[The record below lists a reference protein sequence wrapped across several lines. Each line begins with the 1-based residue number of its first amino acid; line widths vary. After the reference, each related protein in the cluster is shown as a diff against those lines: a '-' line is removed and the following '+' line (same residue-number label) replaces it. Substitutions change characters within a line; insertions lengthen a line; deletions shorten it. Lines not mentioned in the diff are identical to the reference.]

1 MPTAQHSATPAD
13 LADTAS
19 RLLLPLGVEFT
30 TSSALSS
37 VSVAITRLR
46 RERNLALRRI
56 EELHAHYKKELLSK
70 EESHTRRD
78 SSINSR
84 YLKVTGDLE
93 ATKQHLDQ
101 VKSLC
106 DTQNLMIKRLQE
118 ELDEEAEL
126 DPDEDPHVR
135 RVRREYEQRIKDY
148 EERIRQL
155 ESERREDY
163 DEQTKEVERMRRERN
178 IAREEA
184 TEAQREKV

>member
-19 RLLLPLGVEFT
+19 RLLLPLGVEIT

-46 RERNLALRRI
+46 RERI

-126 DPDEDPHVR
+126 DPDKDPHVR

-155 ESERREDY
+155 ESERREDH